1 MTNDLRKH
9 HRAWG
14 VRATALVFFLATA
27 SRVAAQIPAQQI
39 DFNRPEAW
47 ALKYFSAVSTFTA
60 LGPPVVR
67 EAGSI
72 DLGLEAGWIPS
83 LSESQRRV
91 GFDGTA
97 VEDLNRSPLFGRPR
111 LTVGLPSG
119 FSVEGAWV
127 PPVGINGQ
135 KSNLL
140 SAALERPFVD
150 AETWTLGFR
159 LYGQLGHSKG
169 DFTCPSDVASQ
180 PPGSSGNPK
189 SCDVGSKD
197 SATLNNVGL
206 ALTGGVKLGG
216 GGALHFAA
224 GGTYNDLVFQ
234 VGAVTAGYHDTT
246 RLATHGWTGWV
257 AAGAGWPL
265 GKGAS
270 FAAEAFYS
278 PLSVMRP
285 PQEMAQNDGLFN
297 VRAVLRL
304 HIR

>member
-1 MTNDLRKH
+1 MQNDLREK

-14 VRATALVFFLATA
+14 VRAAALVFLLAA
-27 SRVAAQIPAQQI
+27 GSHVAAQIPAQQI
-39 DFNRPEAW
+39 DFNRPESW
-47 ALKYFSAVSTFTA
+47 ALKYFTAVSTFTA

-72 DLGLEAGWIPS
+72 DLGLEGGWIPS

-111 LTVGLPSG
+111 LTVGLPLG

-135 KSNLL
+135 RSNLL
-140 SAALERPFVD
+140 SAALERPFVVAD
-150 AETWTLGFR
+150 SLTLGFR
-159 LYGQLGHSKG
+159 LYGQIGHSKG
-169 DFTCPSDVASQ
+169 DFTCPSDVVSQ
-180 PPGSSGNPK
+180 PPGSTGNPK
-189 SCDVGSKD
+189 SCDAASKD

-216 GGALHFAA
+216 GGAVHFAV

-234 VGAVTAGYHDTT
+234 VGAVTAGVSDNT

-278 PLSVMRP
+278 PLSVVRP
-285 PQEMAQNDGLFN
+285 PQQMAQNDGLFN
-297 VRAVLRL
+297 VRAILRL

>member
-1 MTNDLRKH
+1 MANELRKRH
-9 HRAWG
+9 QAWAA
-14 VRATALVFFLATA
+14 RATALSFLLAVG
-27 SRVAAQIPAQQI
+27 SRVAAQTPAQQI
-39 DFNRPEAW
+39 AFDRPEAW

-72 DLGLEAGWIPS
+72 DFGLEAGWIPS
-83 LSESQRRV
+83 LSESKRRV
-91 GFDGTA
+91 GFEGTT

-111 LTVGLPSG
+111 LTVGLPAG

-135 KSNLL
+135 RANLL
-140 SAALERPFVD
+140 DAALERPFVVTD
-150 AETWTLGFR
+150 SLSLGFR

-169 DFTCPSDVASQ
+169 DFTCPSDVALQ

-189 SCDVGSKD
+189 GCDAGSKD
-197 SATLNNVGL
+197 SATLNNAGL

-216 GGALHFAA
+216 GGALHFAV

-234 VGAVTAGYHDTT
+234 VGAVTGGVPDNT

-278 PLSVMRP
+278 PLSVVRP
-285 PQEMAQNDGLFN
+285 PQQMAQNDGLFN
-297 VRAVLRL
+297 VRAVLRF

>member
-1 MTNDLRKH
+1 MTNDSQKH
-9 HRAWG
+9 YRAWG
-14 VRATALVFFLATA
+14 VRATALFFLLAVA
-27 SRVAAQIPAQQI
+27 SRVAAQTPAQQI
-39 DFNRPEAW
+39 AFDRPEAW

-60 LGPPVVR
+60 LGPPVLR

-72 DLGLEAGWIPS
+72 DFSLEGGWIPS

-91 GFDGTA
+91 GFEGTT

-111 LTVGLPSG
+111 LIVGLPAG

-135 KSNLL
+135 RANLL
-140 SAALERPFVD
+140 DAALERPFVVTD
-150 AETWTLGFR
+150 SLSLGFR

-169 DFTCPSDVASQ
+169 DFTCPSDVVSQ

-189 SCDVGSKD
+189 GCDAGSKD
-197 SATLNNVGL
+197 SATLNNGGL

-216 GGALHFAA
+216 GGALHFAV

-234 VGAVTAGYHDTT
+234 VGAVTNGTPDNT

-278 PLSVMRP
+278 PLSVVRP
-285 PQEMAQNDGLFN
+285 PQQMAQNDGLFN
-297 VRAVLRL
+297 VRAVLRF

>member
-1 MTNDLRKH
+1 M
-9 HRAWG
+9 RA
-14 VRATALVFFLATA
+14 AALFFLLAA
-27 SRVAAQIPAQQI
+27 GSRVAAQTPAQQI
-39 DFNRPEAW
+39 DFSRPEAW

-67 EAGSI
+67 EPGSI
-72 DLGLEAGWIPS
+72 DFGLELGWIPS

-97 VEDLNRSPLFGRPR
+97 LEDLNKSPLFGRPR
-111 LTVGLPSG
+111 LTVGLPAG

-135 KSNLL
+135 RANLFA
-140 SAALERPFVD
+140 AALERPFVD
-150 AETWTLGFR
+150 ADPWTLGFR
-159 LYGQLGHSKG
+159 LYGQLGHAKG
-169 DFTCPSDVASQ
+169 DFTCSKDVASQ
-180 PPGSSGNPK
+180 PPGSSGNPR
-189 SCDVGSKD
+189 SCDVPSAD

-216 GGALHFAA
+216 GGALHFAG

-234 VGAVTAGYHDTT
+234 VGAVTAGVPDNT

-270 FAAEAFYS
+270 IAAEAYYS
-278 PLSVMRP
+278 PLLVRRP
-285 PQEMAQNDGLFN
+285 PQEATQNDGLFN
-297 VRAVLRL
+297 VRALLRF